1 MKKRFAA
8 LFMAALISMFG
19 AAACADR
26 LQQEAEQRA
35 RDEIDKQIE
44 KGRQEVEK
52 LVETGRT
59 EAEKR
64 LQEGR
69 QQIEKKVNEG
79 Q

>member
-8 LFMAALISMFG
+8 LFATALISMFG
-19 AAACADR
+19 AAACADQ

-35 RDEIDKQIE
+35 REEVDKQVE

-52 LVETGRT
+52 QVEKGRT
-59 EAEKR
+59 EAEKQI
-64 LQEGR
+64 QEGR
-69 QQIEKKVNEG
+69 QQVEKKVNEG